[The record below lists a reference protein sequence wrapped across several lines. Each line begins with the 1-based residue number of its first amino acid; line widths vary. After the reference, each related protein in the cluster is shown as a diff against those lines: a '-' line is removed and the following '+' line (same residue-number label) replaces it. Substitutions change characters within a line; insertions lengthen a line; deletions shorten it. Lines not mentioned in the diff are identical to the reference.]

1 MNGRHWFSAFFGGLW
16 RALGKLAVAIKVLI
30 VLFIFVV
37 LLAGIFGGRVP
48 VPESAALVLDPSGI
62 LVDQLEGDPFDWALV
77 KLQDSRAEQ
86 TLVKDVVDSL
96 RFAQDDERI
105 QAVVLQL
112 DGLEGGGLSKLQAV
126 GNAIDEVR
134 SAGKKVIAMGDGY
147 TQAQYYLAS
156 RADEIFMHDFGLVLI
171 DGYGYYKAYLRGA
184 LEKLQIDVNIFRVG
198 EYKSFVEPYLRD
210 DMSEE
215 DKIASR
221 QWLNAL
227 WGAYQ
232 TDVVS
237 ARGLQPGALDAY
249 ANSTVELLKATQGDT
264 AQVALNARLVDEL
277 VDHQEFRTR
286 MIEQVGE
293 SDNYDGAYSSIGFRS
308 YLLAM
313 GQKMKES
320 AVNHNN
326 VAVLVAA
333 GTIVDG
339 DASPGTIG
347 GQTLSRLVMRVTEDD
362 SIKAVVL
369 RVDSPGGSMFASEV
383 IYDQLEVLKAAGK
396 PFVVSMG
403 SVAAS
408 GGYYISMLADE
419 IWASATTLSGSIGVG
434 ALFPTFQRAFGF
446 LGMHVDGIGTTSLT
460 GQFSPLRELGVDVR
474 QLIELSTQ
482 DAYRVFV
489 NKVAAD
495 RNIDPARV
503 DEIAQGRVWIGTD
516 ALEIGLIDQIGGLQ
530 DAIEAAADLAGLEPG
545 KYGIQ
550 HLDQKLDVLERLA
563 LRFAG
568 FVRTAA
574 AELGITLRSGSSGP
588 TQQLLRLVEHEL
600 SGLTQWNDPR
610 GLYYHCLCRTW

>member
-1 MNGRHWFSAFFGGLW
+1 
-16 RALGKLAVAIKVLI
+16 
-30 VLFIFVV
+30 
-37 LLAGIFGGRVP
+37 
-48 VPESAALVLDPSGI
+48 
-62 LVDQLEGDPFDWALV
+62 
-77 KLQDSRAEQ
+77 
-86 TLVKDVVDSL
+86 
-96 RFAQDDERI
+96 
-105 QAVVLQL
+105 
-112 DGLEGGGLSKLQAV
+112 
-126 GNAIDEVR
+126 
-134 SAGKKVIAMGDGY
+134 
-147 TQAQYYLAS
+147 
-156 RADEIFMHDFGLVLI
+156 
-171 DGYGYYKAYLRGA
+171 
-184 LEKLQIDVNIFRVG
+184 
-198 EYKSFVEPYLRD
+198 
-210 DMSEE
+210 
-215 DKIASR
+215 
-221 QWLNAL
+221 
-227 WGAYQ
+227 
-232 TDVVS
+232 
-237 ARGLQPGALDAY
+237 
-249 ANSTVELLKATQGDT
+249 
-264 AQVALNARLVDEL
+264 
-277 VDHQEFRTR
+277 
-286 MIEQVGE
+286 
-293 SDNYDGAYSSIGFRS
+293 
-308 YLLAM
+308 
-313 GQKMKES
+313 
-320 AVNHNN
+320 
-326 VAVLVAA
+326 
-333 GTIVDG
+333 
-339 DASPGTIG
+339 
-347 GQTLSRLVMRVTEDD
+347 VTEDD

-369 RVDSPGGSMFASEV
+369 RVDSPGGSMFASEI

-530 DAIEAAADLAGLEPG
+530 DAIEAAADLAGLESG

>member
-48 VPESAALVLDPSGI
+48 VPESAALVLDPSGV

-77 KLQDSRAEQ
+77 RLQDSGTEQ
-86 TLVKDVVDSL
+86 TLVKDIVDSL
-96 RFAQDDERI
+96 RLAQDDERI

-126 GNAIDEVR
+126 GNAIDEVQ

-215 DKIASR
+215 DKISSGK
-221 QWLNAL
+221 WLNAL

-237 ARGLQPGALDAY
+237 ARGLHPGALDAY

-293 SDNYDGAYSSIGFRS
+293 SDDYDGVYSSIGFRS
-308 YLLAM
+308 YLSAM
-313 GQKMKES
+313 GQKMKEP

-396 PFVVSMG
+396 PLVVSMG

-446 LGMHVDGIGTTSLT
+446 LGIHVDGIGTTSLT

-489 NKVAAD
+489 NKVATD

-503 DEIAQGRVWIGTD
+503 GEIAQGRVWIGTD

-550 HLDQKLDVLERLA
+550 HLDQKLEC
-563 LRFAG
+563 AG
-568 FVRTAA
+568 KT
-574 AELGITLRSGSSGP
+574 GSAFC
-588 TQQLLRLVEHEL
+588 
-600 SGLTQWNDPR
+600 GLCPHCGGR
-610 GLYYHCLCRTW
+610 IGYHPA

>member
-1 MNGRHWFSAFFGGLW
+1 MNGRHWFSAVFGALW
-16 RALGKLAVAIKVLI
+16 RALGKLAMAIKVLI
-30 VLFIFVV
+30 ILFIFVV

-48 VPESAALVLDPSGI
+48 VPESAALILDPSGI
-62 LVDQLEGDPFDWALV
+62 LVDQLEGDRFDWALA
-77 KLQDSRAEQ
+77 KLQDSPMEQ
-86 TLVKDVVDSL
+86 TLVEDVVDSL
-96 RFAQDDERI
+96 RAAQDDERI
-105 QAVVLQL
+105 QAVVLRLGALQ
-112 DGLEGGGLSKLQAV
+112 GGGLSKLQAV

-134 SAGKKVIAMGDGY
+134 AAGKKVIAMGDGY
-147 TQAQYYLAS
+147 TQAQYYIAS

-198 EYKSFVEPYLRD
+198 EYKSFVDPYLRD

-221 QWLNAL
+221 QWLTAL
-227 WGAYQ
+227 WSAYQ
-232 TDVVS
+232 ADVVS
-237 ARGLQPGALDAY
+237 ARGLQPGALDTY
-249 ANSTVELLKATQGDT
+249 ANSTVELLEATQGDT
-264 AQVALNARLVDEL
+264 AQAALNARLVDEL

-293 SDNYDGAYSSIGFRS
+293 SDDDDGTYASIGFRS
-308 YLLAM
+308 YL
-313 GQKMKES
+313 S
-320 AVNHNN
+320 AVGKKTNESIVNHDN
-326 VAVLVAA
+326 VAVLVAV

-347 GQTLSRLVMRVTEDD
+347 GQTLSDLVWRVTEDD

-434 ALFPTFQRAFGF
+434 AMFPTFQRA
-446 LGMHVDGIGTTSLT
+446 LGSLGIHVDGIGTTSLT
-460 GQFSPLRELGVDVR
+460 GQFSSLRELGVDVR

-530 DAIEAAADLAGLEPG
+530 DAIEAAADLAGLESG

-550 HLDQKLDVLERLA
+550 YLDQELGLLERLV

-568 FVRTAA
+568 FTHTAA

-588 TQQLLRLVEHEL
+588 MQKLLRLVEQEL
-600 SGLTQWNDPR
+600 SELTQWNDPR
-610 GLYYHCLCRTW
+610 GLYYHCLCGSW